1 MQRIVPSPTKT
12 LTALEVSSP
21 PPLIIWTLAPKFVLY
36 FQPTILW

>member
-12 LTALEVSSP
+12 LTALEVSS